1 MDKSCSSLLSH
12 SMSLQTS
19 VTQLLQTKQAP
30 SATKGV
36 PPYLWGHRT
45 VTLQRTRQRQKK
57 SKNHVPPPSPQS
69 TAPVPESDPW
79 YDFPVPPPY
88 RLESVIPPRVPVS
101 APLSLPQAQYQEVH
115 DYANFPG
122 EQDEETE
129 AYTAPTYEEEE
140 AFTNPVG
147 YQQDEELLD
156 ADGDQEEDYGVLAYK
171 EGEYAVPQWCGSC
184 QAYQCSCYTYEET
197 EAYTAP
203 VYEEGETFTDPVGY
217 QHEEFQGDME
227 SCQQS
232 EARGVPMGCS
242 HDYLALSYADSD
254 DVRDYPHGGYY
265 DHLHHYEE
273 DPNLHPHWDPGSSG
287 SEACDWD
294 GGASEGFYHGSYSTE
309 DYGEFS
315 EEEGDQ
321 KVG

>member
-19 VTQLLQTKQAP
+19 VTQLLQTNLAP

-36 PPYLWGHRT
+36 TPYLWGHRT

-57 SKNHVPPPSPQS
+57 SNHVPPPSPQS
-69 TAPVPESDPW
+69 TVPVPESDSW
-79 YDFPVPPPY
+79 HDFPVPPPY
-88 RLESVIPPRVPVS
+88 RLESVIPPRAPVS

-129 AYTAPTYEEEE
+129 AYTAPMYEEEE

-171 EGEYAVPQWCGSC
+171 EGEYAVPQWCSWC
-184 QAYQCSCYTYEET
+184 QAYQCSCSDD
-197 EAYTAP
+197 
-203 VYEEGETFTDPVGY
+203 EGDGHPA
-217 QHEEFQGDME
+217 
-227 SCQQS
+227 SCQQPQAPS
-232 EARGVPMGCS
+232 VPMGFS
-242 HDYLALSYADSD
+242 HDHLALS
-254 DVRDYPHGGYY
+254 VRDYPPGGHY
-265 DHLHHYEE
+265 DLLHHYEE
-273 DPNLHPHWDPGSSG
+273 DPNLHPHWDQGSSR
-287 SEACDWD
+287 SEASAWD
-294 GGASEGFYHGSYSTE
+294 GEASEGFYHGSYSTE
-309 DYGEFS
+309 DYREDS
-315 EEEGDQ
+315 EEGGDQ
-321 KVG
+321 EVG